1 MAVPVQEGFAL
12 KRHAVTSAVDGSAM
26 SRLLLNALHDQ
37 GAVLRPRS
45 VLYDEGV
52 DGEGTR
58 DLVDLDI
65 DTFHGLSS
73 APASTAAGCRARLAW
88 ADADGCAASYRSF
101 WLHELAHR
109 VKLRCCKVVSSDT
122 QPGCD
127 RLPPSLPPHQHSSSA
142 MSCLARRR
150 VLRDAPGREE
160 AVSYRLPD
168 GETVELA
175 VPVTH
180 GLQVRNP
187 GDARAARMKTAAAGD
202 TSEDAPV
209 AAAATATAVVTT
221 AAATAAAASA
231 TTTSMAL
238 HVRISGGAGMGG
250 GAPDTPLVHHV
261 SRAEDVTL
269 GSALADLGARHAM
282 TLSEPTSANGEAVDV
297 ASAVFSVWLDHGD
310 LDGDGELALTCTA
323 TPRPARSAEATS
335 VYDILND
342 DDD

>member
-1 MAVPVQEGFAL
+1 
-12 KRHAVTSAVDGSAM
+12 
-26 SRLLLNALHDQ
+26 
-37 GAVLRPRS
+37 VLRPRS

-187 GDARAARMKTAAAGD
+187 GDARAAHAPCCATFKMRGRRRRTCSLPTA
-202 TSEDAPV
+202 SP
-209 AAAATATAVVTT
+209 
-221 AAATAAAASA
+221 
-231 TTTSMAL
+231 
-238 HVRISGGAGMGG
+238 
-250 GAPDTPLVHHV
+250 
-261 SRAEDVTL
+261 SRAGQRRPPAHPVPL
-269 GSALADLGARHAM
+269 
-282 TLSEPTSANGEAVDV
+282 P
-297 ASAVFSVWLDHGD
+297 AS
-310 LDGDGELALTCTA
+310 
-323 TPRPARSAEATS
+323 PRPGMPPAPRHPPPRLQVARRQAPRHLQNRPLRQLGRRRWLAVRRDLVSWPSQAHSTRALKGEQC
-335 VYDILND
+335 D
-342 DDD
+342 